1 MDIHRPRAAHSWREF
16 AIEIAT
22 IICGILIALALEQ
35 AVEAL
40 RWSHEVGQTRKRLS
54 VELGALMGQAE
65 FRSRES
71 GCVERRLDALAAI
84 VDQAADRGRLPAVAE
99 PSYPSLFI
107 WGTGVWQST
116 QSAQTVAHLEA
127 AELRGYS
134 DAYKFIGVVDESNR
148 AEARVWT
155 TLYGLAGPGRRF
167 DAADAATLRQA
178 IGEARYLD
186 SYIGGMGVRAHQ
198 VLDAYHIRFETR
210 RYDKVLS
217 RRIETLPICQ
227 PIAGPPPLH
236 YGAAPFRNFIANAR
250 AHPMQP
256 QL

>member
-1 MDIHRPRAAHSWREF
+1 MEIHRPKAAHSWREF
-16 AIEIAT
+16 GIEIAT

-35 AVEAL
+35 AIEAYH
-40 RWSHEVGQTRKRLS
+40 WSHEVAETRKRLS

-71 GCVERRLDALAAI
+71 ACVERRLDALAAI
-84 VDQAADRGRLPAVAE
+84 VDEAAARGRLPAVAE

-107 WGTGVWQST
+107 WASGVWQST
-116 QSAQTVAHLEA
+116 ISAQTVSHLKF
-127 AELRGYS
+127 AEMRGYS

-148 AEARVWT
+148 AEGRVWT

-167 DAADAATLRQA
+167 DAADAATYRQA
-178 IGEARYLD
+178 ISEARYLD

-198 VLDAYHIRFETR
+198 MLDIYGIGFEARMYH
-210 RYDKVLS
+210 KVLR
-217 RRIETLPICQ
+217 RRIEDQPICK
-227 PIAGPPPLH
+227 PIGGAPPSH